1 VITCIEAALDSLQ
14 QRSGR
19 SDAFGTADDGLPAAL
34 PSLRAVHNELL
45 GEHWIDHQ
53 PMADQ
58 PRPPVSLM
66 LHLGIVPMDC
76 CIC

>member
-1 VITCIEAALDSLQ
+1 VIACIEAALDSLQ